1 MLKTLHLDFWNN
13 PLVVT
18 AMRLKY
24 RRGSP
29 GMRAAVWVAVLL
41 GVGALLN
48 HLSQNGAFRF
58 PTAYLVA
65 ILSIQG
71 LVSAAMAVVA
81 TSNSMN
87 SEVNNRTLDFQRIV
101 TLSPREILLGK
112 MIGEPAQSYFWMI
125 ASMPLAAV
133 CWGLGAAS
141 GATILWFYV
150 NILTFTL
157 MWAAIGL
164 IHTLQ
169 PPVQVMGRQRSGG
182 GVGMVL
188 LFAVVPQLM
197 IHGVRLLDKPGA
209 GDLLQLV
216 TPLGSL
222 IHLWR
227 DDPWQS
233 QVAFWGLHV
242 PSLVAAPVVQLTIAA
257 WIVAAMTRRLK
268 NLLNPIVSKSTA
280 YASVAVID
288 LVFAGLCYS
297 WWLAGYDATQ
307 LVYGYC
313 LAHVVLCFLMMFFVV
328 PRSPALVA
336 WLWRRDGSRSAI
348 KQALADDR
356 TDVSAAA
363 AVFALIGI
371 AVLLA
376 ALVTPIQAAAGGPRL
391 PVESE
396 RLAEAAGAMA
406 AVVVA
411 MGVIHQLCVAAAPKG
426 GAPVYVLFAV
436 LVNGFPPIMEQVLVA
451 AGQEPANPDMLPSLS
466 PAAMFVMNMT
476 SVARRQISA
485 LPVIAAYAALAAV
498 GYVILRRWLSR
509 EAATVRR
516 KLASMAVAP

>member
-1 MLKTLHLDFWNN
+1 
-13 PLVVT
+13 
-18 AMRLKY
+18 
-24 RRGSP
+24 
-29 GMRAAVWVAVLL
+29 
-41 GVGALLN
+41 
-48 HLSQNGAFRF
+48 
-58 PTAYLVA
+58 
-65 ILSIQG
+65 
-71 LVSAAMAVVA
+71 
-81 TSNSMN
+81 
-87 SEVNNRTLDFQRIV
+87 
-101 TLSPREILLGK
+101 
-112 MIGEPAQSYFWMI
+112 
-125 ASMPLAAV
+125 
-133 CWGLGAAS
+133 
-141 GATILWFYV
+141 
-150 NILTFTL
+150 
-157 MWAAIGL
+157 
-164 IHTLQ
+164 
-169 PPVQVMGRQRSGG
+169 
-182 GVGMVL
+182 
-188 LFAVVPQLM
+188 
-197 IHGVRLLDKPGA
+197 
-209 GDLLQLV
+209 
-216 TPLGSL
+216 
-222 IHLWR
+222 
-227 DDPWQS
+227 
-233 QVAFWGLHV
+233 
-242 PSLVAAPVVQLTIAA
+242 
-257 WIVAAMTRRLK
+257 
-268 NLLNPIVSKSTA
+268 
-280 YASVAVID
+280 
-288 LVFAGLCYS
+288 
-297 WWLAGYDATQ
+297 
-307 LVYGYC
+307 
-313 LAHVVLCFLMMFFVV
+313 MFFVV